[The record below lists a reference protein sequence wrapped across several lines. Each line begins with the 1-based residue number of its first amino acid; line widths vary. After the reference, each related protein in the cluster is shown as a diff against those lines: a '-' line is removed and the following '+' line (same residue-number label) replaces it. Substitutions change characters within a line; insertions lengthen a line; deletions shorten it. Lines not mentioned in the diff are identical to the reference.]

1 MAVERLHMKLLLAEQ
16 RPEGPWNCRPV
27 TKDDIPALARLVL
40 DAYRD
45 TIDDEGETL
54 DDALQAMQDV
64 FAGTWRT
71 GRLLESC
78 SFVIEEWGEP
88 LACTLVTWWHEQPLL
103 AYVMTHPTARNRGM
117 ARFLIQKSINA
128 LLAQGHQELSLFVT
142 KGNLPAQHLYERLGF
157 QATSMVGSAD
167 VNGTKLYYE
176 MIGAGARGAAE
187 SAGTRGSPRA
197 TNGSEHAGTRLPAQA
212 GARERPAGARG
223 AAPGA
228 VQRSRPQAAPRSG
241 PQAPAAAGAGHPLVL
256 LHSGLTNCQMWDAQW
271 ETFAQ
276 HYRVIRCDLRGF
288 GWSGAASG
296 SFSYREDLYQ
306 LLRLLGV
313 ERTYLVGSS
322 MGGSLAIDFALE
334 HPEMVAALVPV
345 GAGVSGEQPSAF
357 LLERWQEIDAAAE
370 GGDLA
375 WAVEL
380 ELRLWVDGPG
390 RSPEQVNP
398 VIREQVRQMNTHNFE
413 RSEQEQG
420 QPQPLEPP
428 AITRLGEIHAPTLAL
443 VGEYDVPDKL
453 ASADRL
459 ARSIPG
465 ARKVV
470 MPGAAHLPSMEQPE
484 QFNRLV
490 LEFLESL

>member
-1 MAVERLHMKLLLAEQ
+1 MSLERMNMKLLLAEQ
-16 RPEGPWNCRPV
+16 QLEDAWNCRPV

-54 DDALQAMQDV
+54 DDALRAMQDT
-64 FAGTWRT
+64 FAGTWQT
-71 GRLLESC
+71 GALLESC
-78 SFVIEEWGEP
+78 SFLVEEWGEP

-117 ARFLIQKSINA
+117 GRFLIQKSINA
-128 LLAQGHQELSLFVT
+128 LLAQGHRGLSLFVT

-157 QATSMVGSAD
+157 QVMSTVGSAD

-176 MIGAGARGAAE
+176 
-187 SAGTRGSPRA
+187 
-197 TNGSEHAGTRLPAQA
+197 
-212 GARERPAGARG
+212 
-223 AAPGA
+223 
-228 VQRSRPQAAPRSG
+228 V
-241 PQAPAAAGAGHPLVL
+241 AGAGHPLVW
-256 LHSGLTNCQMWDAQW
+256 LHSGLTNSSMWDAQW
-271 ETFAQ
+271 EIFAQ
-276 HYRVIRCDLRGF
+276 RYRVIRCDLRGF

-296 SFSYREDLYQ
+296 SFSYREDLSR
-306 LLRLLGV
+306 LLRFLGV
-313 ERTYLVGSS
+313 ERAYLVGSS

-334 HPEMVAALVPV
+334 HPEMVAALIPV
-345 GAGVSGEQPSAF
+345 GSGVSGEQPSDF
-357 LLERWQEIDAAAE
+357 LLERWKEIDVVAA

-375 WAVEL
+375 RAVEL

-390 RSPEQVNP
+390 RAPEQVNP
-398 VIREQVRQMNTHNFE
+398 AMREQVRQMNAENFK

-428 AITRLGEIHAPTLAL
+428 AVGRLDEVRVPTLVL

-453 ASADRL
+453 ASADLL

-470 MPGAAHLPSMEQPE
+470 MPDTAHLPSMEQPE

-490 LEFLESL
+490 LEFLGNL

>member
-1 MAVERLHMKLLLAEQ
+1 MSIERMNMKLLLAGQ
-16 RPEGPWNCRPV
+16 RLEGPWNCRPV

-54 DDALQAMQDV
+54 DDALRAMQDT
-64 FAGTWRT
+64 FAGTRQT
-71 GRLLESC
+71 GALLESC

-103 AYVMTHPTARNRGM
+103 AYVMAHPTARNRGM
-117 ARFLIQKSINA
+117 GRFLIQKSINA
-128 LLAQGHQELSLFVT
+128 LLAQGHRELSLFVT

-157 QATSMVGSAD
+157 QVMSTVGSAD

-176 MIGAGARGAAE
+176 VAGAGVRGAGE
-187 SAGTRGSPRA
+187 
-197 TNGSEHAGTRLPAQA
+197 
-212 GARERPAGARG
+212 
-223 AAPGA
+223 
-228 VQRSRPQAAPRSG
+228 
-241 PQAPAAAGAGHPLVL
+241 GHPLVW
-256 LHSGLTNCQMWDAQW
+256 LHSGLTNNYMWDAQW
-271 ETFAQ
+271 QAFTQ
-276 HYRVIRCDLRGF
+276 RYRVIRCDLRGF

-296 SFSYREDLYQ
+296 SFSYREDLYH
-306 LLRLLGV
+306 LLRFLGIK
-313 ERTYLVGSS
+313 RAYLVGSS

-334 HPEMVAALVPV
+334 HPEMVAALIPV

-357 LLERWQEIDAAAE
+357 LLERWKEIDAAAE

-375 WAVEL
+375 QAVEL
-380 ELRLWVDGPG
+380 ELQLWVDGPG
-390 RSPEQVNP
+390 RAPEQVNP
-398 VIREQVRQMNTHNFE
+398 AVREQVRQMNTENFA

-428 AITRLGEIHAPTLAL
+428 AVTRLGAIRVPTLVL
-443 VGEYDVPDKL
+443 VGEHDVPDKL
-453 ASADRL
+453 ASAELL

-465 ARKVV
+465 AQKAVIA
-470 MPGAAHLPSMEQPE
+470 GAAHLPSMEQPE

-490 LEFLESL
+490 LEFLGNL